1 METSSV
7 EFVSHLRFVKVR
19 AANLAHCRD
28 PLERLLGGGHESC
41 VARRAAHSV
50 ATIKQIP
57 PDEAQHAVQQI
68 FTRCLLLSAVTP
80 HCIPCK
86 DNTDADFTC
95 V

>member
-1 METSSV
+1 V
-7 EFVSHLRFVKVR
+7 HHLRFVKVR

-57 PDEAQHAVQQI
+57 LDEAQHAVQQV

-80 HCIPCK
+80 LYICAKITLTQILHVQLCII
-86 DNTDADFTC
+86 
-95 V
+95 